1 MTRRIDLTKELIKGR
16 KLADTRPS
24 GHRWANPL
32 QSHRGRTLGGGVNS
46 DLLGC
51 GGGAARLEWGWGL
64 DVGVGVGCGGGDWM
78 WGLVLDVGVG
88 VGCGGWC
95 WMWGWGLDVGV
106 GVGCGGGDWM
116 WGLVLDV
123 GVDQWVYPHYI
134 IIRYDLITTRFIK
147 MTYHFYTSPRSP

>member
-1 MTRRIDLTKELIKGR
+1 M
-16 KLADTRPS
+16 
-24 GHRWANPL
+24 
-32 QSHRGRTLGGGVNS
+32 
-46 DLLGC
+46 
-51 GGGAARLEWGWGL
+51 
-64 DVGVGVGCGGGDWM
+64 GVGVGCGGGDWM

-147 MTYHFYTSPRSP
+147 MTYHFYTVHAHHKNNAYKNNLIIRIKVPGPNSNAMSPI